1 MVLKINYI
9 EEKTMKRIISLIL
22 VLATAF
28 LMLTGCSF
36 RYSKKDMSKYAEFD
50 ANAFKNALQAL
61 SITYGDFLADDAVR
75 APKVNDAVAQ
85 ALLKATDANKKY
97 DGVLANYDSVYFCYY
112 ATDAQGNIFYASKL
126 DESKATNIQLGLS
139 TLDGLNKAFA
149 DALVG
154 KDLDSNT
161 YTTSATNFV
170 KYGDVVSVSYFA
182 SWDDD
187 NNPETADKTEVV
199 WNQYVEVTEI
209 DGFAKALVINGAKVG
224 DEIPHQ
230 FTATVKDGGVDIV
243 KNYSNVKVESL
254 VKGAD
259 DRTDKVADGDTV
271 YVSYVMSFKAE
282 KFFDGE
288 KYVLPAPY
296 DTMDWKV
303 VGDSVQITV
312 SYEQL
317 TAIAA
322 AEGTLADAKTFEN
335 QLVGKTA
342 GSTTS
347 SIKEVGALAVGEDK
361 VDIEYTNVKV
371 HWITKN
377 VGNEITFTYTPYPDA
392 YVEADKNEKTEKN
405 IYGKAIRLN
414 EVELTYHVFPV
425 YFIDVV
431 DYSNTEDLT
440 ATAELLLTKL
450 YSVVTATQ
458 TQEHDH
464 EEGDDH
470 EHVTEFVFKT
480 LNDTNFKKGDK
491 TLATLVGELSTL
503 ATSHK
508 DKNTALTSA
517 LTSLSTAQKNLAST
531 TYAKDSDEWKS
542 LKTALDNA
550 ETAYALAKTA
560 EQAAFASL
568 NEKATEILECTNGTD
583 GVTAKLVEDYK
594 TYHYDTLDTA
604 FRADIKDKLSTEIIK
619 VLKSSITFGDNL
631 PRKAVKEAYNDIMDS
646 YQYDFYEGKYSATGS
661 TSSSTST
668 ETNYVHYNGSFNR
681 YLIDKVV
688 SGNGGMKE
696 VKAAIQAKAE
706 EAVKDI
712 MYIYIFTQMVEEAW
726 DTDLALTKEEKE
738 NIELNLEYQ
747 AYQIQ
752 MYYGVNYEYDLE
764 SAFHGSQFDKVME
777 FLLTSTEAK
786 NDKGVEVDVFT
797 NINYTGK

>member
-1 MVLKINYI
+1 
-9 EEKTMKRIISLIL
+9 MKRIISLIL

-50 ANAFKNALQAL
+50 ATAFKNALQAL
-61 SITYGDFLADDAVR
+61 SITYGDFIADDTVR
-75 APKVNDAVAQ
+75 DPKVNDAVAQ
-85 ALLKATDANKKY
+85 ALLKATEATKKY
-97 DGVLANYDSVYFCYY
+97 NGVLANYDSVYFCYY
-112 ATDAQGNIFYASKL
+112 ATDAQGNVFYAGKL
-126 DESKATNIQLGLS
+126 DESKATSLQLGLS

-149 DALVG
+149 DNLLG
-154 KDLDSNT
+154 KNLGSNT

-170 KYGDVVSVSYFA
+170 KYGDVVSVSYYA

-187 NNPETADKTEVV
+187 NNADTPDKTEVV

-209 DGFAKALVINGAKVG
+209 DPFAKALVENRAKVG
-224 DEIPHQ
+224 DEIPNQ
-230 FTATVKDGGVDIV
+230 FTATVKDGTVDIV
-243 KNYSNVKVESL
+243 KNYSNVKIESL
-254 VKGAD
+254 VKGGT
-259 DRTDKVADGDTV
+259 DRADKVADGDTV

-288 KYVLPAPY
+288 KYVLPAEF
-296 DTMDWKV
+296 DGMDWKI
-303 VGDSVQITV
+303 VGDKVQITV
-312 SYEQL
+312 SYEKL
-317 TAIAA
+317 TALKA
-322 AEGTLADAKTFEN
+322 AEGTLLDAMTFEN

-347 SIKEVGALAVGEDK
+347 SIKEVGALTVGEDK
-361 VDIEYTNVKV
+361 VDIEYSNVKV

-377 VGNEITFTYTPYPDA
+377 VGNEFTFTYTPYPDA

-405 IYGKAIRLN
+405 VYGKAIRLN

-431 DYSNTEDLT
+431 DFTNTEEAT
-440 ATAELLLTKL
+440 ATADLLLTKL
-450 YSVVTATQ
+450 YSVVAATKVQ
-458 TQEHDH
+458 DHEH

-491 TLATLVGELSTL
+491 TLATLIEELSPL
-503 ATSHK
+503 ATTHK
-508 DKNTALTSA
+508 DKTTALTTA
-517 LTSLSTAQKNLAST
+517 LTALSTAQKNLAST
-531 TYAKDSDEWKS
+531 TYAKDSDEWKA
-542 LKTALDNA
+542 LKTALENA
-550 ETAYALAKTA
+550 ETAYITAKTA
-560 EQAAFASL
+560 EQAALATFE
-568 NEKATEILECTNGTD
+568 EKVGEVLQCTNGTD
-583 GVTAKLVEDYK
+583 SVTTKLVEDYK
-594 TYHYDTLDTA
+594 TYQYDTLDTA
-604 FRADIKDKLSTEIIK
+604 FRADVKDKLSTEIIK
-619 VLKSSITFGDNL
+619 VLKSCVTFGDNL
-631 PRKAVKEAYNDIMDS
+631 PKKAVKEAYNDIMDS

-668 ETNYVHYNGSFNR
+668 STSTETNYAHYEGSFNR
-681 YLIDKVV
+681 YLIDKVI

-706 EAVKDI
+706 AAVKEI

-726 DTDLALTKEEKE
+726 ETDLALTKEEKK

-752 MYYGVNYEYDLE
+752 MYYGVNYEYDLD

-777 FLLTSTEAK
+777 FLLTSTESK

-797 NINYTGK
+797 NITYTGK

>member
-1 MVLKINYI
+1 
-9 EEKTMKRIISLIL
+9 MKRIISLIL

-28 LMLTGCSF
+28 LMLTGCAF

-50 ANAFKNALQAL
+50 ATAFKNALQAL
-61 SITYGDFLADDAVR
+61 SITYGDFVADDTVR
-75 APKVNDAVAQ
+75 TPKVNDAVAQ
-85 ALLKATDANKKY
+85 ALLKATDATKKY
-97 DGVLANYDSVYFCYY
+97 DGVLANYDNVYFCYY
-112 ATDAQGNIFYASKL
+112 ATDAAGNIFYASKL
-126 DESKATNIQLGLS
+126 DESKATSLQLGLS

-149 DALVG
+149 DALLG
-154 KDLDSNT
+154 KNLGGNT
-161 YTTSATNFV
+161 YTTSATNLV
-170 KYGDVVSVSYFA
+170 KPGDVVSVSYFA

-187 NNPETADKTEVV
+187 GNPETEDKTEVV
-199 WNQYVEVTEI
+199 WNQYVEVTDI
-209 DGFAKALVINGAKVG
+209 DGFAQALLINGAKVG
-224 DEIPHQ
+224 EEIPHQ
-230 FTATVKDGGVDIV
+230 FDATVKDGTVDIV
-243 KNYSNVKVESL
+243 KHYSNVKIESL
-254 VKGAD
+254 VKGAT
-259 DRTDKVADGDTV
+259 DRADKVADGNTV

-317 TAIAA
+317 TATKA
-322 AEGTLADAKTFEN
+322 AEGTLPDAMTFEN
-335 QLVGKTA
+335 QLIGKTA

-347 SIKEVGALAVGEDK
+347 SIKEVGALTVGEDK
-361 VDIEYTNVKV
+361 VDIEYSNVKV

-377 VGNEITFTYTPYPDA
+377 VGNEFTFTYTPYPDA

-405 IYGKAIRLN
+405 VYGKAIRLN

-431 DYSNTEDLT
+431 DFTNTDDIS

-450 YSVVTATQ
+450 YGVVTATQ

-491 TLATLVGELSTL
+491 TLATLIGELSTL
-503 ATSHK
+503 ATTHK
-508 DKNTALTSA
+508 DKTTALTSA
-517 LTSLSTAQKNLAST
+517 LTALTTAQKNLAST
-531 TYAKDSDEWKS
+531 TYAKDSDEWKT
-542 LKTALDNA
+542 LKTSLENA
-550 ETAYALAKTA
+550 ETAYVTAKTA
-560 EQAAFASL
+560 EQAASAEL
-568 NEKATEILECTNGTD
+568 NAKAKEILECTNGTD
-583 GVTAKLVEDYK
+583 NVAAKLVEDYT
-594 TYHYDTLDTA
+594 TYQYDTLDTA
-604 FRADIKDKLSTEIIK
+604 FRADVKDKLSTEIIK
-619 VLKSSITFGDNL
+619 ILKSSVTFGDNL
-631 PRKAVKEAYNDIMDS
+631 PKKAVKEAYNDIMDS

-661 TSSSTST
+661 TSGSTSTST
-668 ETNYVHYNGSFNR
+668 ETNYAHYEGSFNR

-696 VKAAIQAKAE
+696 VKAAIKAKAE
-706 EAVKDI
+706 AAVKEI

-726 DTDLALTKEEKE
+726 ETDLALTKEEKK

-752 MYYGVNYEYDLE
+752 MYYGVNYEYDLD

-786 NDKGVEVDVFT
+786 NDKNVEVDVFT
-797 NINYTGK
+797 NITYTGK